1 MFWHYH
7 LTSLSEL
14 IINLMS
20 IFLVWRYLI
29 ILHKNFIE
37 TFYCV
42 WWYLSKIFWYVKR
55 QIFIFKSYILKSKY
69 FHFYFLYLI
78 IYIKHIFITLMSLKI
93 KYMIWVC
100 TIIMNLFKLNSQ
112 VWQALLSNYVFDLA
126 SRSKIC
132 KSLV

>member
-20 IFLVWRYLI
+20 IFLVWPYLI